1 MKKLLL
7 LILLFPLTVSGLPS
21 NEQTPVTRL
30 VWSVVTTNTDGSSV
44 TPSGYKV
51 YYSTSG
57 IYDDINSVFVTDT
70 QKLLADLRLADGK
83 YSVVVT
89 AVNSNNLE
97 SAFTNEVTFEI
108 QGGQPHVKQAVP
120 AAPIL
125 LIK

>member
-30 VWSVVTTNTDGSSV
+30 VWSVVTINTDKSPV

-70 QKLLADLRLADGK
+70 QKLLTELSLADGK
-83 YSVVVT
+83 YSAVVT
-89 AVNSNNLE
+89 TVNDNLE

-108 QGGQPHVKQAVP
+108 KGGTPYVKQIVP
-120 AAPIL
+120 AAPVL
-125 LIK
+125 RVE